1 VPGEIV
7 VAPNGTHIE
16 DVDIELVYR
25 GARVVSPRGE
35 VTPAGEPYVFAY
47 RSFFVPADWTV
58 KFYAHDGSGPMD
70 GPPWKTAHRD
80 RMDFMSGRGIADGV
94 PADHVAVVADADLT
108 LPDGSYTIRTISDD
122 AIRVTVDGERVIDHW
137 TAHESALDDASLAGG
152 THHVTVEYYEN
163 EGFAELRFEIL
174 KRTR

>member
-1 VPGEIV
+1 
-7 VAPNGTHIE
+7 
-16 DVDIELVYR
+16 
-25 GARVVSPRGE
+25 
-35 VTPAGEPYVFAY
+35 
-47 RSFFVPADWTV
+47 
-58 KFYAHDGSGPMD
+58 
-70 GPPWKTAHRD
+70 
-80 RMDFMSGRGIADGV
+80 MDFMSGRGIADGV